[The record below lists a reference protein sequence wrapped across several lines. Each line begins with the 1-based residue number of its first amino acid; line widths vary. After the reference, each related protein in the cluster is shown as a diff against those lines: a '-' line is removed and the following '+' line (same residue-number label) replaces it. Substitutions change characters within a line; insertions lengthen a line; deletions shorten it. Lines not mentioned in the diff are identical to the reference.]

1 MTCFKEFLEDYEK
14 KEKERAEKYLKR
26 LEEGK
31 VCSDD
36 IYPQKD
42 RFKNLK
48 EPIAKSPLSG
58 FPVWSVVPFYGST
71 LIPLIPRGD
80 SKKFD
85 ELYTAGKF
93 GFSSKDIDK
102 MIDFVKDTGRIQF
115 IINFSPTFYKNL
127 EFLEPLF
134 RELEPPAVIE
144 PLDALIDE
152 RKRNEYATEFDTLTS
167 LGFEDYIRLTY
178 GYAGIGGAY
187 LKQKMDAYLHSYAG
201 LKFLGYDELADEIG
215 YLMITDRPEALR
227 WLVIFGN
234 MFVRPSLSPLK
245 EINNFSIEQLT
256 EFIELGK
263 NYGIK
268 PQTIPY
274 EIGKFILEKLIRYP
288 ETLDGCLDIMQHYDD
303 EELHNVLGALNE
315 GVKERNIDIIKDKK
329 NDISVILENVWAET
343 EKIKRNAGVAR
354 WSIGLVGGL
363 SASLVGMGE
372 LGILAGIGF
381 PAVDKIIGINV
392 DSLGEKIAT
401 FCSPNYLV
409 TLYDFKERNR
419 IQK

>member
-1 MTCFKEFLEDYEK
+1 MTSFKEFLEDYEK

-31 VCSDD
+31 VCSAD

-85 ELYTAGKF
+85 ELYTAGKI

-144 PLDALIDE
+144 PLDALIEE
-152 RKRNEYATEFDTLTS
+152 RIRNEYATEFDTLTS

-187 LKQKMDAYLHSYAG
+187 LKQKMDAYLRSYAG

-245 EINNFSIEQLT
+245 EINNFSIGQLT

-268 PQTIPY
+268 MQTIPY

-288 ETLDGCLDIMQHYDD
+288 ETLDGCLDIMQHYDG
-303 EELHNVLGALNE
+303 EELYNVLGALNV
-315 GVKERNIDIIKDKK
+315 GVKERNIDIIKNKK
-329 NDISVILENVWAET
+329 NDI
-343 EKIKRNAGVAR
+343 
-354 WSIGLVGGL
+354 
-363 SASLVGMGE
+363 
-372 LGILAGIGF
+372 
-381 PAVDKIIGINV
+381 
-392 DSLGEKIAT
+392 
-401 FCSPNYLV
+401 
-409 TLYDFKERNR
+409 
-419 IQK
+419 

>member
-1 MTCFKEFLEDYEK
+1 LHPKGAFL
-14 KEKERAEKYLKR
+14 
-26 LEEGK
+26 
-31 VCSDD
+31 
-36 IYPQKD
+36 
-42 RFKNLK
+42 
-48 EPIAKSPLSG
+48 
-58 FPVWSVVPFYGST
+58 
-71 LIPLIPRGD
+71 
-80 SKKFD
+80 
-85 ELYTAGKF
+85 
-93 GFSSKDIDK
+93 
-102 MIDFVKDTGRIQF
+102 
-115 IINFSPTFYKNL
+115 PTFYKNL

-144 PLDALIDE
+144 PLDALIEE
-152 RKRNEYATEFDTLTS
+152 RIRNEYATEFDTLTS

-187 LKQKMDAYLHSYAG
+187 LKQKMDAYLRSYAG

-245 EINNFSIEQLT
+245 EINNFSIGQLT

-268 PQTIPY
+268 MQTIPY

-288 ETLDGCLDIMQHYDD
+288 ETLDGCLDIMQHYDG
-303 EELHNVLGALNE
+303 EELYNVLGALNV
-315 GVKERNIDIIKDKK
+315 GVKERNIDIIKNKK

-354 WSIGLVGGL
+354 WSIGLAGGL

-381 PAVDKIIGINV
+381 SAVDKIIGINL
-392 DSLGEKIAT
+392 DSIGEKIAK